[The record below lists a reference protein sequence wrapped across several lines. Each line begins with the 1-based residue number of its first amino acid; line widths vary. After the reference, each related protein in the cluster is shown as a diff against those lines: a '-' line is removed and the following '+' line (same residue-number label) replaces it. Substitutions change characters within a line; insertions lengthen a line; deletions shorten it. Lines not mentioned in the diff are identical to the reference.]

1 MPSTWVAHAA
11 PLGQEGADSSQTELE
26 LHQGPLPGD
35 TVEEEKEHGALP
47 AREKE
52 DDEWEAEDPKDAKDS
67 APFRAPEDEGFVTIR
82 ADRHAAMRLLYE
94 AGERSHTLLGSAGS
108 SSSLQAK
115 APQQRQQQQQQQPP
129 GQGAPWAPSVTRV
142 TATRDP
148 NTRSRADR
156 RAIGALNLEPGKD
169 GRSPWRLRAVHALG
183 KGPKGP

>member
-35 TVEEEKEHGALP
+35 TVEEEKEHRALP
-47 AREKE
+47 ARVKE
-52 DDEWEAEDPKDAKDS
+52 DDEWEAEDPKDAEDS
-67 APFRAPEDEGFVTIR
+67 APFRAPEDEGLVTIK
-82 ADRHAAMRLLYE
+82 ADRLAAMRLLYE
-94 AGERSHTLLGSAGS
+94 AGQRSHTLLGSAGS

-115 APQQRQQQQQQQPP
+115 APQQRQQQQQQPP

-148 NTRSRADR
+148 NTRSGDHR
-156 RAIGALNLEPGKD
+156 RAIGALNLELGIN
-169 GRSPWRLRAVHALG
+169 GRLPSRRAVGGFG